1 MAARSTVIVLNGVGS
16 VGKSSV
22 ARALQAIS
30 REPLLHVQMD
40 AFLDMLPERL
50 QDDPS
55 TFQFVPEVEASVPSV
70 RIDVGPVGQRLLVG
84 MRAAVAAL
92 ADAGNSLV
100 VDDVMLGGE
109 AEEYRR
115 LLSGHRLYLVGV
127 FAPLEAIEARERQR
141 GDRMIGLARW
151 QFDKVHKDVV
161 YDLEISRSRRPI
173 NRWRP
178 APCGSASCSTSE
190 PLSSRARR

>member
-1 MAARSTVIVLNGVGS
+1 MTARSTVVILNGVGS

-22 ARALQAIS
+22 ARAFLAVS

-55 TFQFVPEVEASVPSV
+55 TFHFTAEATATTPSV
-70 RIDVGPVGQRLLVG
+70 RIDVGPVGRRLLVG

-115 LLSGHRLYLVGV
+115 LLSGHRLFLVGV
-127 FAPLEAIEARERQR
+127 FAPLEIIEARERQR

-151 QFDKVHKDVV
+151 QFDKVYKDVI
-161 YDLEISRSRRPI
+161 YDIEISTADETAEACAERIRE
-173 NRWRP
+173 
-178 APCGSASCSTSE
+178 AFD
-190 PLSSRARR
+190 L